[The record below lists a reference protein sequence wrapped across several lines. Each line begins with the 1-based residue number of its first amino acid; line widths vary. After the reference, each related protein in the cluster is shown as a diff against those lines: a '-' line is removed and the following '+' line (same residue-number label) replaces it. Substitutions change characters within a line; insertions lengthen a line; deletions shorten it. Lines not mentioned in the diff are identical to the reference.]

1 MEDMHVETK
10 LVHAGEPQP
19 RHHGAVVLPIFQ
31 TAMFETQ
38 GGEDYHDIKYIRAY
52 SNRTM
57 GAPLSLELLDLQSRG
72 STLTLF
78 IGDQKLAN
86 ALVEAINKTCREH
99 AAQAADIYELEQ
111 EPEGAA

>member
-1 MEDMHVETK
+1 MGLHTTTT
-10 LVHAGEPQP
+10 
-19 RHHGAVVLPIFQ
+19 I
-31 TAMFETQ
+31 
-38 GGEDYHDIKYIRAY
+38 HDIRYIRAY

-72 STLTLF
+72 STLTMF

-99 AAQAADIYELEQ
+99 AAHIADIYELEQ
-111 EPEGAA
+111 QEPEGAA